1 MKFIIASL
9 LLLFV
14 LGMAET
20 VQKSKACLS
29 CTSTCVLMAPAGVNF
44 PCYQGAPSDANFCYD
59 TVMSNYK
66 QGWIST
72 VYSNNCRHLFYRI
85 PCWSP
90 TPHTPVELAL
100 NSDSPSTFKMTP
112 STRTWS
118 CGWLQIRRTNR
129 LDSAIVFVGQQ
140 ILCILVSGYLSCAF

>member
-59 TVMSNYK
+59 TDPLLKPNTTYACGTCAQFGFPVYLQNDPIYK
-66 QGWIST
+66 
-72 VYSNNCRHLFYRI
+72 NM
-85 PCWSP
+85 
-90 TPHTPVELAL
+90 EL
-100 NSDSPSTFKMTP
+100 
-112 STRTWS
+112 
-118 CGWLQIRRTNR
+118 WLTADKKN
-129 LDSAIVFVGQQ
+129 
-140 ILCILVSGYLSCAF
+140 